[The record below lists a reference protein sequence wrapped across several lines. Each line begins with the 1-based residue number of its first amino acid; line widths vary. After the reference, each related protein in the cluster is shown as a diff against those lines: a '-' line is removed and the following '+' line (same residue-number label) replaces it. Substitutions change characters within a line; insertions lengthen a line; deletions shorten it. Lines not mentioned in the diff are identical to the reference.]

1 MKKNRTYRT
10 NAFLAMMLAGS
21 FLAGT
26 TSLASESKAGSLSE
40 AAASQQQNRTVTGKV
55 VDASGQGTVGIG
67 VMVKGTSNGTLTNP
81 DGTFTL
87 SNVAPGAT
95 IVFSSIGYK
104 TVEVVY
110 EGQPVNVTIAEDNEL
125 LDESVVTALGIKRE
139 RKSLGYAVEDIN
151 ASELMKNKTA
161 NAISSLSGKIAGV
174 NITQSS
180 GAAGSGAQI
189 ILRGGTSGSE
199 NRDNQPLFVVDGI
212 IYDNSSQVV

>member
-87 SNVAPGAT
+87 SRMWLPEPLSCSPASAT
-95 IVFSSIGYK
+95 RRSRLS
-104 TVEVVY
+104 
-110 EGQPVNVTIAEDNEL
+110 
-125 LDESVVTALGIKRE
+125 
-139 RKSLGYAVEDIN
+139 
-151 ASELMKNKTA
+151 MKA
-161 NAISSLSGKIAGV
+161 SLSM
-174 NITQSS
+174 
-180 GAAGSGAQI
+180 
-189 ILRGGTSGSE
+189 
-199 NRDNQPLFVVDGI
+199 
-212 IYDNSSQVV
+212 

>member
-55 VDASGQGTVGIG
+55 IDASGQGAVGIG

-87 SNVAPGAT
+87 SNVAPEPLSCSPASAT
-95 IVFSSIGYK
+95 RRSRLS
-104 TVEVVY
+104 
-110 EGQPVNVTIAEDNEL
+110 
-125 LDESVVTALGIKRE
+125 
-139 RKSLGYAVEDIN
+139 
-151 ASELMKNKTA
+151 MKA
-161 NAISSLSGKIAGV
+161 SLSM
-174 NITQSS
+174 
-180 GAAGSGAQI
+180 
-189 ILRGGTSGSE
+189 
-199 NRDNQPLFVVDGI
+199 
-212 IYDNSSQVV
+212 

>member
-55 VDASGQGTVGIG
+55 IDASGQGAVGIG

-95 IVFSSIGYK
+95 IVATRRSRLS
-104 TVEVVY
+104 
-110 EGQPVNVTIAEDNEL
+110 
-125 LDESVVTALGIKRE
+125 
-139 RKSLGYAVEDIN
+139 
-151 ASELMKNKTA
+151 MKA
-161 NAISSLSGKIAGV
+161 SLSM
-174 NITQSS
+174 
-180 GAAGSGAQI
+180 
-189 ILRGGTSGSE
+189 
-199 NRDNQPLFVVDGI
+199 
-212 IYDNSSQVV
+212 